1 MKKMVFI
8 SGSSRGIGLSV
19 LKKLLKEDYIVIGTS
34 TSDKGKTYIDKTIQ
48 EHGGK
53 GLGLVGDLATG
64 KSTIEKWVN
73 EIQDHFGCLP
83 DILVANAGI
92 TDDQLTMR
100 MKESQWM
107 NVININLTGSFLL
120 SQAFLRNMVKKR
132 WGRFIFLGS
141 VSACGNPGQ
150 INYAASKAG
159 IAGLSR
165 TLAIEYGSRN
175 ITSNVVSP
183 GFIQTD
189 MTDAISE
196 DQSKHLLN
204 KIPLGRYGKPEEVA
218 ELIAFLSSENAQ
230 YISGQTIHINGAMIT
245 S

>member
-8 SGSSRGIGLSV
+8 SGSSRGIGLSI
-19 LKKLLKEDYIVIGTS
+19 LKKLLKENYIVIGTS
-34 TSDKGKTYIDKTIQ
+34 TSDKGKQLIDKTIQ
-48 EHGGK
+48 ESGGE
-53 GLGLVGDLATG
+53 GIGLVGDLRNGSETV
-64 KSTIEKWVN
+64 KKWVE
-73 EIQDHFGCLP
+73 EINAHFGCLP

-92 TDDQLTMR
+92 TDDQLTLR
-100 MKESQWM
+100 MKESQWVD
-107 NVININLTGSFLL
+107 VININLTGSFLL
-120 SQAFLRNMVKKR
+120 SQAFLRNMVKRK

-141 VSACGNPGQ
+141 VSAFGNPGQ

-175 ITSNVVSP
+175 ITSNVIAP

-189 MTDAISE
+189 MTDTISE
-196 DQSKHLLN
+196 DHSKQLLN
-204 KIPLGRYGKPEEVA
+204 KIPLGRYGRSDEVA
-218 ELIAFLSSENAQ
+218 ELVSFLASENAD
-230 YISGQTIHINGAMIT
+230 YISGQTIQINGAMIT